1 MNHFA
6 RIKPQ
11 VLLSLTT
18 LALAI
23 LPVTSTFA
31 ILPMAAEIFQPESAA
46 VIATNEK
53 TLTVDTVFSSENNF
67 IIEND
72 GMTTANNKNSANCSN
87 NGKQVTVFAP
97 QWQSRFHHL
106 TPYLIAIEW

>member
-31 ILPMAAEIFQPESAA
+31 ILPMAAEVFQPESAA
-46 VIATNEK
+46 IIVAI
-53 TLTVDTVFSSENNF
+53 TVS
-67 IIEND
+67 
-72 GMTTANNKNSANCSN
+72 K
-87 NGKQVTVFAP
+87 
-97 QWQSRFHHL
+97 
-106 TPYLIAIEW
+106 